1 MEDGLCGATTQ
12 AGGTCRN
19 RAAAGATCH
28 IHGGPTCSI
37 CFVPLLRGTRQL
49 PCGHT
54 FHTRCIERWKRSCP
68 AGFTCPM
75 CREPFDMPT
84 YRCRLIIQRVTDGAT
99 AFEDFAPTNIQQIM
113 EGFGLNFRPSSVT
126 FLADIHFDVEETE
139 DLREELLT
147 LQLPVL
153 TIPRLTP

>member
-1 MEDGLCGATTQ
+1 
-12 AGGTCRN
+12 
-19 RAAAGATCH
+19 
-28 IHGGPTCSI
+28 
-37 CFVPLLRGTRQL
+37 
-49 PCGHT
+49 
-54 FHTRCIERWKRSCP
+54 
-68 AGFTCPM
+68 
-75 CREPFDMPT
+75 
-84 YRCRLIIQRVTDGAT
+84 LIIQRVTDGAT